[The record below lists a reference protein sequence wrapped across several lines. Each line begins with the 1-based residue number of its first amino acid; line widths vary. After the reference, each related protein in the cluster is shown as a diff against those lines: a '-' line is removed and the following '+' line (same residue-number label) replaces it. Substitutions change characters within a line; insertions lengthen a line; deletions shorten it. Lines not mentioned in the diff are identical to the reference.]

1 MILTIVF
8 RHETTL
14 DELVVPFHY
23 YFGQLRVFGCFTL
36 VFTVEETVFLR
47 PSNGEGTRLISFHR
61 HRPSRVL
68 STRDAAKKEPQVHV
82 LRAPS
87 VPPTPALYSP
97 LLQRDATP
105 FEPPRS
111 RRIARKLPIIWIRT
125 PGHQLVSSEG
135 FVGIRKFPSI
145 SLLQDGIQF
154 SF

>member
-87 VPPTPALYSP
+87 VPPALYSP
-97 LLQRDATP
+97 LSNATP
-105 FEPPRS
+105 HRS
-111 RRIARKLPIIWIRT
+111 SRLDREGSRENYRLSGYVHQDTSSFRARD
-125 PGHQLVSSEG
+125 S
-135 FVGIRKFPSI
+135 
-145 SLLQDGIQF
+145 
-154 SF
+154 

>member
-82 LRAPS
+82 LRAPF
-87 VPPTPALYSP
+87 VPPAPALYSP
-97 LLQRDATP
+97 PLPRDATP
-105 FEPPRS
+105 RRAASIAKDREKITDYLDTYTGTPARFER
-111 RRIARKLPIIWIRT
+111 
-125 PGHQLVSSEG
+125 
-135 FVGIRKFPSI
+135 GIRRDS
-145 SLLQDGIQF
+145 
-154 SF
+154 

>member
-68 STRDAAKKEPQVHV
+68 STRDAAKKKPQVHV

-87 VPPTPALYSP
+87 VPPAPLSTPPSPTRRHTVRAASIAKDREKITDYLDTYTRTPA
-97 LLQRDATP
+97 R
-105 FEPPRS
+105 FER
-111 RRIARKLPIIWIRT
+111 
-125 PGHQLVSSEG
+125 
-135 FVGIRKFPSI
+135 GIRRDS
-145 SLLQDGIQF
+145 
-154 SF
+154 